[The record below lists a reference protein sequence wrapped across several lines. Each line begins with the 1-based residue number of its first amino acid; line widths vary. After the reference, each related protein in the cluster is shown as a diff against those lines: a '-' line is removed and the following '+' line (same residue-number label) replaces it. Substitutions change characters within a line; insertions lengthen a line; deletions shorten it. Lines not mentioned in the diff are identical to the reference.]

1 MKRIFVCDEM
11 HPSLFEM
18 LDRAGFAYTYQPK
31 AKRDEILEQIADYEG
46 LMIRNKTRVDE
57 AFLQAATHLEFIGR
71 AGAGLDLIDREAC
84 DRHHVRLFA
93 ANAGNMDAVG
103 EHALGMLLALLN
115 HIHTADREV
124 RQKIWLREANRGT
137 ELGGKTVGLIGYGHN
152 GQAFAKRL
160 SGFNVNVLAYDKY
173 RDNYSDAYAKQA
185 TMEQLFEQADVL
197 SLHIP
202 LTEETSYLVREDFI
216 TQFQKPFYLINCS
229 RGEIVQLAAVLQGL
243 QSGKILGACLDV
255 LENEKL
261 HQLPAGPDEV
271 FDSLIQLPNVI
282 FTPHVAGW
290 THESYVRINEVLVQ
304 QIAEAFGQPHNNQPI
319 TKN

>member
-18 LDRAGFAYTYQPK
+18 LEKAGFVYTYQPK
-31 AKRDEILEQIADYEG
+31 AKRDEILEQIAEYEG

-57 AFLQAATHLEFIGR
+57 AFLQAATRLEFIGR

-93 ANAGNMDAVG
+93 ANAGNRDAVG
-103 EHALGMLLALLN
+103 EHVLGMLLALLN

-173 RDNYSDAYAKQA
+173 RDNYSDAYARQA
-185 TMEQLFEQADVL
+185 TMQQLFEQADVL

-216 TQFQKPFYLINCS
+216 SQFQKPFYLINCS

-243 QSGKILGACLDV
+243 QSGKVLGACLDV

-304 QIAEAFGQPHNNQPI
+304 QIAEAFGQPHNNQLI

>member
-18 LDRAGFAYTYQPK
+18 LDGAGFAYTYQPK

-57 AFLQAATHLEFIGR
+57 AFLQAATRLEFIGR

-173 RDNYSDAYAKQA
+173 RDHYSDAYAKQA
-185 TMEQLFEQADVL
+185 TVEQLFEQADVL

-216 TQFQKPFYLINCS
+216 SQFQKPFYLINCS

>member
-18 LDRAGFAYTYQPK
+18 LDGAGFAYTYQPK

-57 AFLQAATHLEFIGR
+57 AFLQAATRLEFIGR

-173 RDNYSDAYAKQA
+173 RDNYSDAYARQA
-185 TMEQLFEQADVL
+185 SMEQLFEQADVL

-202 LTEETSYLVREDFI
+202 LTDETNYLVREDFI
-216 TQFQKPFYLINCS
+216 SQFQKPFYLINCS

-304 QIAEAFGQPHNNQPI
+304 QISNAVSKDRVAE
-319 TKN
+319 